1 VIDPFTAFTVA
12 TTAFNTIKKA
22 VEVGREVEDVAQYIG
37 KFFGA
42 KADIIKAE
50 EKAKNPPIFKKLLS
64 SGSVEEEA
72 LQIVVQRQKLGQ
84 MERELRSMIILR
96 YGQET
101 YLEMMRMRE
110 RIAVERR
117 RAEHLQ
123 SLKRKTL
130 LINIGL
136 GLLTLGLLWGLAE
149 LIWLLIE
156 MVKAK
161 NEQT

>member
-1 VIDPFTAFTVA
+1 MIDPFTAFTVA

-42 KADIIKAE
+42 KADIAKAE

-72 LQIVVQRQKLGQ
+72 LQIVVQRQKLMQ

-101 YLEMMRMRE
+101 YLEMMRQRE
-110 RIAVERR
+110 KIVLERKRVELLQKHKRQEFFLAVFY
-117 RAEHLQ
+117 
-123 SLKRKTL
+123 T
-130 LINIGL
+130 
-136 GLLTLGLLWGLAE
+136 GLLAALLAALA
-149 LIWLLIE
+149 WLVMVFFE
-156 MVKAK
+156 MVGKV
-161 NEQT
+161 

>member
-1 VIDPFTAFTVA
+1 MIDPITAFTVA

-42 KADIIKAE
+42 KADIAKAE

-64 SGSVEEEA
+64 AGSVEEEA

-96 YGQET
+96 YGQKT

-110 RIAVERR
+110 RIATERR
-117 RAEHLQ
+117 RAEYLQ
-123 SLKRKTL
+123 SQKRKH
-130 LINIGL
+130 LILNAGL
-136 GLLTLGLLWGLAE
+136 GLLTLLCLWGIVE
-149 LIWLLIE
+149 LIWVLIE
-156 MVKAK
+156 MVGERNA
-161 NEQT
+161 

>member
-1 VIDPFTAFTVA
+1 MIDPITAFAVA

-42 KADIIKAE
+42 KADIAKAE

-64 SGSVEEEA
+64 AGSVEEEA
-72 LQIVVQRQKLGQ
+72 LQLVVQRQKLGE

-101 YLEMMRMRE
+101 YLEMMRQRE
-110 RIAVERR
+110 RIATERR
-117 RAEHLQ
+117 RAEYLQ
-123 SLKRKTL
+123 SQKRKHL
-130 LINIGL
+130 MINVGL
-136 GLLTLGLLWGLAE
+136 GLLTLLCLWGLTE
-149 LIWLLIE
+149 LIWLLME
-156 MVKAK
+156 MVGERNA
-161 NEQT
+161 

>member
-1 VIDPFTAFTVA
+1 MIDPITAFTIA

-22 VEVGREVEDVAQYIG
+22 VEVGREVEDVASYIG

-42 KADIIKAE
+42 KADIAKAE
-50 EKAKNPPIFKKLLS
+50 EKAKNPPIFRKLLS
-64 SGSVEEEA
+64 AGSVEEEA
-72 LQIVVQRQKLGQ
+72 LQLVVQRQKLGE

-101 YLEMMRMRE
+101 YLEMMRQRE

-130 LINIGL
+130 AINVGL
-136 GLLTLGLLWGLAE
+136 GLLVLVCIWGLAE
-149 LIWLLIE
+149 LIWLLME
-156 MVKAK
+156 MVEAR
-161 NEQT
+161 NA

>member
-1 VIDPFTAFTVA
+1 MIDPVTAFAVA

-22 VEVGREVEDVAQYIG
+22 VEVGREVEDVAGYIG

-42 KADIIKAE
+42 KADIAKAE

-64 SGSVEEEA
+64 AGSVEEEA

-101 YLEMMRMRE
+101 YLEMMRQRE
-110 RIAVERR
+110 KIAMERKRVEL
-117 RAEHLQ
+117 LQ
-123 SLKRKTL
+123 KHKRQEFFLALFYTGLIAAL
-130 LINIGL
+130 LAALVWLVML
-136 GLLTLGLLWGLAE
+136 GF
-149 LIWLLIE
+149 E
-156 MVKAK
+156 MMAKA
-161 NEQT
+161 

>member
-1 VIDPFTAFTVA
+1 MIDPITAFTVA

-22 VEVGREVEDVAQYIG
+22 VEVGREIEDVAGYIG

-64 SGSVEEEA
+64 AGSVEEEA
-72 LQIVVQRQKLGQ
+72 LQIVVQRQKLGE

-101 YLEMMRMRE
+101 YLEMMRQRE
-110 RIAVERR
+110 KIAMERKRVEL
-117 RAEHLQ
+117 LQ
-123 SLKRKTL
+123 KYKRQEFFLAVFYTGLIAAL
-130 LINIGL
+130 LAALTWLVML
-136 GLLTLGLLWGLAE
+136 GF
-149 LIWLLIE
+149 E
-156 MVKAK
+156 MAGKA
-161 NEQT
+161 